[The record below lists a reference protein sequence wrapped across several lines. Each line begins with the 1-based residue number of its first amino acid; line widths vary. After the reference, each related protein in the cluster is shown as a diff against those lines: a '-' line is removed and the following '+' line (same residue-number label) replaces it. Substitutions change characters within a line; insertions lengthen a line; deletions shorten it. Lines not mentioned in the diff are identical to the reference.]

1 MISLAQNT
9 NTVFT
14 KIIYHRRQM
23 GKDLTGKLPLTSNRG
38 NKYLFMIYDYNIN
51 MILIQPMKE
60 ISDRKF
66 IRVFKDLHEHLL
78 TRGIKPSCMKM
89 DN

>member
-23 GKDLTGKLPLTSNRG
+23 EKDLIGKLPLTSNRG

-60 ISDRKF
+60 YQTESSSGSSK
-66 IRVFKDLHEHLL
+66 
-78 TRGIKPSCMKM
+78 TYMSTYSPGG
-89 DN
+89 